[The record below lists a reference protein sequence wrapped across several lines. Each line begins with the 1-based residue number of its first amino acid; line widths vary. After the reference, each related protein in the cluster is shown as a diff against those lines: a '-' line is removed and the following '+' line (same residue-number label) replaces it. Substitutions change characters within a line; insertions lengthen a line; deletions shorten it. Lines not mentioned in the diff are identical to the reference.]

1 MISRLTPLFRITLLA
16 VVAAATFTAAC
27 STSDSEAQTIRL
39 LTHKGF
45 ELPEAALQEFT
56 ESTGIEVLVF
66 LEEDPTSMVELLE
79 RSKENPV
86 ADVAL
91 GIDSLERRRVTE
103 QKLVEPYR
111 PIAIDRLDPSLLL
124 QDEMLTPVSQLA
136 ACLNRSKSRYQ
147 LPERRLDQLPDQND
161 APLRA
166 PTKISD
172 LFDPQHAKTAVIPDP
187 LLSRLGIYFL
197 VALERLHPEDVDG
210 VTPWPKL
217 LDEMLR
223 WGLEIAPSWE
233 EAWFSR
239 FQPSA
244 GPENTDTRSLTWGS
258 SGMPTVSVRFVPELP
273 NEVDVEV
280 IDSGCVKVVNYAGV
294 IRDTPNRRNAGRL
307 VDSFVEPLFQYNVP
321 DRYGSRPARTDIVRT
336 EAWRRFGV
344 NVTAI
349 PIDEW
354 RIGPL
359 WQQWLLTW
367 RQVAEIVATGEDPLP
382 PVVQVTLPP
391 EN

>member
-1 MISRLTPLFRITLLA
+1 MTSRPPGPIRSILLA
-16 VVAAATFTAAC
+16 LVAVAVLGGGCAA
-27 STSDSEAQTIRL
+27 SDREPQTIRL

-45 ELPEAALQEFT
+45 QLPSAALEEFT
-56 ESTGIEVLVF
+56 EKTGIEVLVF
-66 LEEDPTSMVELLE
+66 LEQDATSMVNLLQK
-79 RSKENPV
+79 SADNPV
-86 ADVAL
+86 ADVVL

-103 QKLVEPYR
+103 KKLVEPYQ
-111 PIAIDRLDPSLLL
+111 PIAIDRLDPSLIL
-124 QDEMLTPVSQLA
+124 QDAMLTPVSQLA
-136 ACLNRSKSRYQ
+136 ACLNRSKSRYE
-147 LPERRLDQLPDQND
+147 LPERRVDELPDQTNI
-161 APLRA
+161 PLQA

-172 LFDPQHAKTAVIPDP
+172 LLQPRHAETAVIPDP
-187 LLSRLGIYFL
+187 LSSRLGVYFL
-197 VALERLHPEDVDG
+197 VALERLHPEDVEG

-217 LDEMLR
+217 VDEMLR
-223 WGLEIAPSWE
+223 WGLEVAPSWE

-244 GPENTDTRSLTWGS
+244 GPESTETRSLTWGS
-258 SGMPTVSVRFVPELP
+258 SGMPSVSVRFVPELP
-273 NEVDVEV
+273 EEVDVAV
-280 IDSGCVKVVNYAGV
+280 IDSGCIKVVNYAGV
-294 IRDTPNRRNAGRL
+294 IRDTPNRRDAGRL
-307 VDSFVEPLFQYNVP
+307 IDSFVEPLFQYGIP

-367 RQVAEIVATGEDPLP
+367 KQVANAVASGEQPLP
-382 PVVQVTLPP
+382 PVVEVTLPSQ
-391 EN
+391 

>member
-1 MISRLTPLFRITLLA
+1 MLS
-16 VVAAATFTAAC
+16 AAC
-27 STSDSEAQTIRL
+27 GTSGSETQTIRL
-39 LTHKGF
+39 LTHKDF
-45 ELPEAALQEFT
+45 ELPDVALQEFT
-56 ESTGIEVLVF
+56 KSTGIEVLVF
-66 LEEDPTSMVELLE
+66 LEEDPTSMVNLLE

-86 ADVAL
+86 ADVVL

-111 PIAIDRLDPSLLL
+111 PIAIERLDPSLIL

-147 LPERRLDQLPDQND
+147 LPERRLDQLPNQDD
-161 APLRA
+161 IPLRA
-166 PTKISD
+166 PTRISD
-172 LFDPQHAKTAVIPDP
+172 LFDPAHAKTAVIPDP

-217 LDEMLR
+217 VDEMLR
-223 WGLEIAPSWE
+223 WGLEVAPSWE

-244 GPENTDTRSLTWGS
+244 GAENTDTRSLTWGS
-258 SGMPTVSVRFVPELP
+258 SGMPTVSVRFVPDLP
-273 NEVDVEV
+273 DEVDVAV

-294 IRDTPNRRNAGRL
+294 VNGTPNRRDAGRL

-336 EAWRRFGV
+336 EAWRKFGV

-367 RQVAEIVATGEDPLP
+367 RQVAEIVKSGEDPLP

-391 EN
+391 E

>member
-1 MISRLTPLFRITLLA
+1 VTSRPSEPIRSIFLA
-16 VVAAATFTAAC
+16 LVAVAVLGGGCAA
-27 STSDSEAQTIRL
+27 SNREPQTVRL
-39 LTHKGF
+39 LTHKEF
-45 ELPEAALQEFT
+45 QLPVAALEEFT
-56 ESTGIEVLVF
+56 EKTGIEVLVF
-66 LEEDPTSMVELLE
+66 LEEDATSMVNLLQK
-79 RSKENPV
+79 SADNPV
-86 ADVAL
+86 ADVVL

-103 QKLVEPYR
+103 KKLVEPYQ
-111 PIAIDRLDPSLLL
+111 PIAIDQLEPSLIL
-124 QDEMLTPVSQLA
+124 QDAMLTPVSQLA
-136 ACLNRSKSRYQ
+136 ACLNRSKSRYE
-147 LPERRLDQLPDQND
+147 LPERRVDELPDQTSI
-161 APLRA
+161 PLQA

-172 LFDPQHAKTAVIPDP
+172 LLQPRHAKTAVIPDP
-187 LLSRLGIYFL
+187 LSSRLGVYFL
-197 VALERLHPEDVDG
+197 VALERLHPEDVEG

-223 WGLEIAPSWE
+223 WGLEVAPSWE

-244 GPENTDTRSLTWGS
+244 GPESTETRSLTWGS
-258 SGMPTVSVRFVPELP
+258 SGMPSVSVRFVPELP
-273 NEVDVEV
+273 EEVDVAV
-280 IDSGCVKVVNYAGV
+280 IDSGCIKVVNYAGI
-294 IRDTPNRRNAGRL
+294 IRDTPNRRDAGRL
-307 VDSFVEPLFQYNVP
+307 IDSFVEPLFQYGVP

-367 RQVAEIVATGEDPLP
+367 KQVADTVASGEEPLP
-382 PVVQVTLPP
+382 PVVEVTLPSQ
-391 EN
+391 

>member
-1 MISRLTPLFRITLLA
+1 MRIIIAALTA
-16 VVAAATFTAAC
+16 TAALTASC
-27 STSDSEAQTIRL
+27 ATSDDRSQTIRL
-39 LTHKGF
+39 LTHKDF

-56 ESTGIEVLVF
+56 KSTGIEVLVF
-66 LEEDPTSMVELLE
+66 LEEDPTSMVNLLE

-86 ADVAL
+86 ADVVL

-111 PIAIDRLDPSLLL
+111 PIAIDRLDPSLIL
-124 QDEMLTPVSQLA
+124 QDELLTPVSQLA

-147 LPERRLDQLPDQND
+147 LPERRLDQLPTQAE

-172 LFDPQHAKTAVIPDP
+172 LFDPQHAETAVIPDP
-187 LLSRLGIYFL
+187 LSSRLGVYFL
-197 VALERLHPEDVDG
+197 VALERLHPEDVAG

-244 GPENTDTRSLTWGS
+244 GPENTDTRSLAWGS

-273 NEVDVEV
+273 DEVDVAV

-294 IRDTPNRRNAGRL
+294 IKDTPNRRDAGRL
-307 VDSFVEPLFQYNVP
+307 VDSFVEPLFQYSVP
-321 DRYGSRPARTDIVRT
+321 DRYGSRPARTDILKT

-349 PIDEW
+349 PID
-354 RIGPL
+354 
-359 WQQWLLTW
+359 
-367 RQVAEIVATGEDPLP
+367 
-382 PVVQVTLPP
+382 
-391 EN
+391 